1 MKIAHLKIVYLC
13 CFFLLV
19 TSLNLGFSQLVLA
32 NKLQFEKPS
41 TLLASTFLPPELRKG
56 KTYKVSEEVQNDGL
70 LNHYTVTSPI
80 GTFTATTT
88 SALAILVQEIGAIV
102 AMEKV
107 DTEGV
112 AIDSLKES
120 GENTVEGLKNLFN
133 DPEETAQ
140 KAAAGVRGLFN
151 RAKETVGKRKITGAE
166 DTRVE
171 QLIGLSKAKGE
182 IATSYGVSLYS
193 RNPRLQQELDRL
205 AMADYLGGLGVG
217 VATSFV
223 PGVGGLILTTS
234 GTARLLNESIN
245 STPASELWL
254 QNKKDLLKVTSDE
267 DTVELFLNNPVFS
280 PALQTVFT
288 SALTTLEGTENREL
302 FIKVALQASDPLMAQ
317 IITETAV
324 LTSGYHV
331 NIQPLRNLAPLARL
345 TMATNIKGARVILLP
360 TDYVIWSKKV
370 HDVLAALNSK
380 ESKEKV
386 TGLEIWS
393 TGSFS
398 ETAQLELERMGW
410 QLHDKAKHKLLPKAK
425 K

>member
-1 MKIAHLKIVYLC
+1 MRIIHLC
-13 CFFLLV
+13 SFFLLL
-19 TSLNLGFSQLVLA
+19 TSFYLGLSQQALA
-32 NKLQFEKPS
+32 NQSQFEKPS
-41 TLLASTFLPPELRKG
+41 TLSASQFLKSELLKG
-56 KTYKVSEEVQNDGL
+56 ETYQVSDEVKNDGL
-70 LNHYTVTSPI
+70 LNHYTVTSPV
-80 GTFTATTT
+80 GTFTATTS
-88 SALAILVQEIGAIV
+88 SALAILLQEIEAIV
-102 AMEKV
+102 AMQKV

-133 DPEETAQ
+133 DPEDTAQ
-140 KAAAGVRGLFN
+140 RAAAGVRGLFT

-182 IATSYGVSLYS
+182 IATSYSVSMYS
-193 RNPRLQQELDRL
+193 RNPVLQKELDRL

-234 GTARLLNESIN
+234 GTARLLNEAIN

-254 QNKKDLLKVTSDE
+254 QNKKELLQVTSDE

-280 PALQTVFT
+280 PALQTIFT
-288 SALTTLEGTENREL
+288 SALTKLEGTENREL

-317 IITETAV
+317 IIMETAV
-324 LTSGYHV
+324 LTAGYHV
-331 NIQPLRNLAPLARL
+331 NVHPLKVLAPLARL
-345 TMATNIKGARVILLP
+345 TMATNIKGSRVIVLP
-360 TDYVIWSKKV
+360 TDHIIWSKRV
-370 HDVLAALNSK
+370 HDVLATLEPKNSK
-380 ESKEKV
+380 ANV
-386 TGLEIWS
+386 TGMEIWS

-398 ETAQLELERMGW
+398 STAQLELERMGW
-410 QLHDKAKHKLLPKAK
+410 KLHEKAKEKLLPKK
-425 K
+425 EK